1 MANDKRI
8 GRGRIFADRGGKLNG
23 MFIEDKADGF
33 VEFEDKD
40 GNLFQTENEEAK
52 AVKKAKKGSSDPA
65 APIPGSSINGKLY
78 Q

>member
-1 MANDKRI
+1 
-8 GRGRIFADRGGKLNG
+8 

-65 APIPGSSINGKLY
+65 APIPGSFINGKLY